1 MKQINPDPT
10 ARQPGAKDMT
20 AVQPLFFDLRQVA
33 TMLGINYCTAWDLVN
48 TGRIS
53 AMQIGRRWKVT
64 QASIDAFIE
73 RGTAAAQ
80 QKAQRNQQ
88 LRDHIG
94 GATTWPSANAAR
106 PGGSTSRRQVDNELD
121 SRLRQLT
128 ARRPR
133 SCTTD

>member
-1 MKQINPDPT
+1 
-10 ARQPGAKDMT
+10 MT
-20 AVQPLFFDLRQVA
+20 AVQPLFFDLHQVA

-64 QASIDAFIE
+64 QASLDAFIE
-73 RGTAAAQ
+73 QGTAAAQ

-88 LRDHIG
+88 LREHIG
-94 GATTWPSANAAR
+94 GTTTWPSANAAR

-133 SCTTD
+133 SCTTG